1 MSNNPEDIYLWPDD
15 TWCYR
20 HELEQYQ
27 HMSDDYLLIPY
38 GSLFYPEN
46 ADFSRSGFD
55 GVTIIEPCYNKI
67 VAARQAMMNKS
78 PFQAGVVVSD
88 YWRK

>member
-1 MSNNPEDIYLWPDD
+1 MSNNPEDIYLWSDN

-20 HELEQYQ
+20 HDLEQYQ

-38 GSLFYPEN
+38 GSLFYP
-46 ADFSRSGFD
+46 DRI
-55 GVTIIEPCYNKI
+55 TIIEPCYNKI

-78 PFQAGVVVSD
+78 PFQAGAVVSD
-88 YWRK
+88 YWRKD